1 MVEVLLMSDY
11 EKLTRKTDGLA
22 NAAKKCK
29 SDEGRAILYRHA
41 KIIREV
47 RDCMTIEEAAHE

>member
-1 MVEVLLMSDY
+1 MSDY
-11 EKLTRKTDGLA
+11 EKLTRRANGLV

-29 SDEGRAILYRHA
+29 TLEGRAILYRHA

>member
-1 MVEVLLMSDY
+1 MSDY
-11 EKLTRKTDGLA
+11 EKLTRRA
-22 NAAKKCK
+22 NGFIHAATQCK
-29 SDEGRAILYRHA
+29 SDEGRALLYRHA

>member
-1 MVEVLLMSDY
+1 MVEVLSMSDY
-11 EKLTRKTDGLA
+11 EKLTRKA
-22 NAAKKCK
+22 NGFIHAAMKCK